1 MGVIINDFLELREF
15 CSDPKISYKQA
26 VKTIEAFCSL
36 IVIDQPETTKGEL
49 LEHLENYRVKYG
61 EQNLTFEKPI
71 FLIIEQSE
79 G

>member
-1 MGVIINDFLELREF
+1 MEIIINDFLELREF

-26 VKTIEAFCSL
+26 VKTIEAFCDF
-36 IVIDQPETTKGEL
+36 IVIDQPNTTKGEL
-49 LEHLENYRVKYG
+49 LEHLENYRVKFG
-61 EQNLTFEKPI
+61 EENLDFEKPI